1 MSLRSLARIIGV
13 VFATISA
20 AACSGQ
26 SPVTPD
32 AAPSASTVNAGSGAT
47 DAAPGSVAGSYDLL
61 FFENGQEVSTL
72 PAGSGKELTLKAHVT
87 TATGVLATSGT
98 VTFE

>member
-47 DAAPGSVAGSYDLL
+47 DAAPGAVAGSYDLL
-61 FFENGQEVSTL
+61 FFEPSGISVGIDPTLRNGSRWL
-72 PAGSGKELTLKAHVT
+72 S
-87 TATGVLATSGT
+87 
-98 VTFE
+98 